1 MSVGI
6 VCYVKATIVFHKY
19 YDFFRRR
26 HALMNQSFYK
36 NFFQI
41 IN

>member
-6 VCYVKATIVFHKY
+6 VCYVKATIVFYKY

-26 HALMNQSFYK
+26 HALMKQPSHS

-41 IN
+41 KN

>member
-6 VCYVKATIVFHKY
+6 VYYVIVFYKY
-19 YDFFRRR
+19 YDFFHRR
-26 HALMNQSFYK
+26 HALMKQPSYS

-41 IN
+41 KN